1 MNRQLLGVLIAI
13 PVLSTL
19 FLYLAGTI
27 YFLLNKAN
35 LDLVTPMTII
45 DYWQAH
51 SGIESYRKKLNVSLL
66 ISAVLTIGLPSL
78 MILRSF
84 QSKEELHGSA
94 RFATFSEIK
103 KKGLIS
109 GKGILIGRFM
119 GMYLVLRGSLFA
131 FLAAPTRSGKG
142 IAIVI
147 PNLLSWHDS
156 VVVLDL
162 KQEGFSI
169 TSKFRAKHGQ
179 QVFLFNPFAEDG
191 KTHRYNPLS
200 YVRDGDFCISDIL
213 TIANSF
219 YPAIDP
225 KNKFWDEQA
234 TNLFLGLALFV
245 KETPELPFT
254 IGELLR
260 QSSGKGKDPQ
270 SYLREVIESRQST
283 NPLSSD
289 CVDALNRFLALSDNS
304 LANVLGS
311 FNAPLTN
318 WINPIFDSATSESD
332 FDLREIRKQ
341 RMSIYIG
348 ITPDYLPQASKIL
361 NLFFSQLVNLNIK
374 ELPEHNAA
382 LKYQCLLLMDEF
394 TAMGRIGILA
404 KSVSYIAGYGLRLL
418 TIVQSPAQLEENVS
432 DGGYGREGAK
442 TYMTNHAAQIVFA
455 PKDTDDAEAYS
466 KMIGYKTVKA
476 TSNTRNSGQR
486 GSSSSES
493 DQGRAVMLPQEVKDM
508 GERKQV
514 INMENLKPI
523 FCEKICYYEDPV
535 FVDRLKSV
543 SPSLFAL
550 KKKIPTYEQLKE
562 AIRNQEL
569 QIDVPQIPLKRSPC
583 RDTSIP
589 APHTAPLEQPFIPT
603 APELAQ
609 PQAISDEQDYDPLF

>member
-1 MNRQLLGVLIAI
+1 MNRQLVGILIAI

-51 SGIESYRKKLNVSLL
+51 HGIDSYRKKLNVSLL
-66 ISAVLTIGLPSL
+66 ISAVLTIGIPGL

-94 RFATFSEIK
+94 RFATFSEVK
-103 KKGLIS
+103 KKGLLS
-109 GKGILIGRFM
+109 GKGILIGKFK
-119 GMYLVLRGSLFA
+119 GKYLVLRGSLFA

-142 IAIVI
+142 VSVAV

-156 VVVLDL
+156 IVALDL
-162 KQEGFSI
+162 KQDGFCL
-169 TSKFRAKHGQ
+169 TSKYRAKHGQ
-179 QVFLFNPFAEDG
+179 KVFLFNPFAEDG

-200 YVRDGDFCISDIL
+200 YVREGDFCISDIL

-318 WINPIFDSATSESD
+318 WISPIFDAATSESD
-332 FDLREIRKQ
+332 FDLREVRKQ

-361 NLFFSQLVNLNIK
+361 NLFFSQLINLNIK

-418 TIVQSPAQLEENVS
+418 TIVQSPAQLEENIS

-486 GSSSSES
+486 GHSSSES

-508 GERKQV
+508 GEWKQV

-523 FCEKICYYEDPV
+523 LCDKIRYYEDPV
-535 FVDRLKSV
+535 FIDRLKSV

-550 KKKIPTYEQLKE
+550 KKKIPTFEQLKE
-562 AIRNQEL
+562 AMRNQEL
-569 QIDVPQIPLKRSPC
+569 QIDVPQVSLNRSPS
-583 RDTSIP
+583 RDTSVP
-589 APHTAPLEQPFIPT
+589 TPHSAPLEQPFIPT
-603 APELAQ
+603 ATELAQ

>member
-1 MNRQLLGVLIAI
+1 MRKHIIGIVIATPI
-13 PVLSTL
+13 LTTL

-35 LDLVTPMTII
+35 VDLVTPLTII
-45 DYWQAH
+45 DYWPAH
-51 SGIESYRKKLNVSLL
+51 HNIEIYRKKLNISLL
-66 ISAVLTIGLPSL
+66 ISAMMTLGIPAAMIINSL
-78 MILRSF
+78 R
-84 QSKEELHGSA
+84 SKEELHGSA
-94 RFATFSEIK
+94 RFANFAEIK
-103 KKGLIS
+103 KKGLLS
-109 GKGILIGRFM
+109 GKGILIGKFLGR
-119 GMYLVLRGSLFA
+119 YLVLTGSLFA

-142 IAIVI
+142 VAVGI

-156 VVVLDL
+156 IVILDL
-162 KQEGFSI
+162 KQEGFAI

-179 QVFLFNPFAEDG
+179 QVFLFNPFTEDG
-191 KTHRYNPLS
+191 MTHRYNPLT

-213 TIANSF
+213 TIANCF

-234 TNLFLGLALFV
+234 TNLFLGLALLV
-245 KETPELPFT
+245 KETPSLPFT
-254 IGELLR
+254 IGEMLR

-270 SYLREVIESRQST
+270 TYLREVIDNRQSS
-283 NPLSSD
+283 NPLSPD

-304 LANVLGS
+304 LSNVLGS

-318 WINPIFDSATSESD
+318 WINPIFDAATSESD

-361 NLFFSQLVNLNIK
+361 NLFFSQLINLNIK
-374 ELPEHNAA
+374 ELPEKNAA

-404 KSVSYIAGYGLRLL
+404 KSISYIAGYGLRLL
-418 TIVQSPAQLEENVS
+418 TIVQSPAQLEESVS
-432 DGGYGREGAK
+432 EGGYGREGAK

-476 TSNTRNSGQR
+476 SSKTRNSGQR

-508 GERKQV
+508 GEWKQV

-523 FCEKICYYEDPV
+523 FCDKIRYYDDPV

-543 SPSLFAL
+543 SPSLFSL
-550 KKKIPTYEQLKE
+550 GKKIPTYEQLKK
-562 AIRNQEL
+562 AIQNQEL
-569 QIDVPQIPLKRSPC
+569 QIEIPQLLRLRTSVL
-583 RDTSIP
+583 DTP
-589 APHTAPLEQPFIPT
+589 FLTAVTNAVDQTFIPT
-603 APELAQ
+603 PLEIAQ
-609 PQAISDEQDYDPLF
+609 SQAISDEQNYDPLF

>member
-1 MNRQLLGVLIAI
+1 MNRQLLGIVIVI

-35 LDLVTPMTII
+35 LDLVTPWTII

-51 SGIESYRKKLNVSLL
+51 HGIELYQKKLNASLL
-66 ISAVLTIGLPSL
+66 MSAVLTIGIPSI
-78 MILRSF
+78 MILNSF
-84 QSKEELHGSA
+84 RTTEELHGSA
-94 RFATFSEIK
+94 RFATFREIK
-103 KKGLIS
+103 KKGLLS
-109 GKGILIGRFM
+109 GKGILIGKFM
-119 GMYLVLRGSLFA
+119 GKYLVLRGSLFA

-142 IAIVI
+142 VAIAI

-156 VVVLDL
+156 VVLLDL

-200 YVRDGDFCISDIL
+200 YVRDGDFCINDIL

-225 KNKFWDEQA
+225 RNKFWDEQA

-270 SYLREVIESRQST
+270 TYLREVIESRQST

-304 LANVLGS
+304 LSNVLGS

-318 WINPIFDSATSESD
+318 WISPIFDSATSESD
-332 FDLREIRKQ
+332 FDLREVRKQ

-374 ELPEHNAA
+374 ELPEHNSA

-404 KSVSYIAGYGLRLL
+404 KSVSYIAGYGLRLV
-418 TIVQSPAQLEENVS
+418 TIVQSPAQLEESVS
-432 DGGYGREGAK
+432 EGGYGREGAK

-476 TSNTRNSGQR
+476 TSNTRNSGRR

-508 GERKQV
+508 GEWKQV

-523 FCEKICYYEDPV
+523 FCDKIIYYEDPI

-550 KKKIPTYEQLKE
+550 KKALPTYEQLKE
-562 AIRNQEL
+562 VMRNKEL

-583 RDTSIP
+583 RDTSSP
-589 APHTAPLEQPFIPT
+589 ASHTAPLEQTFIPT

-609 PQAISDEQDYDPLF
+609 PQATSDEKDYDPLF